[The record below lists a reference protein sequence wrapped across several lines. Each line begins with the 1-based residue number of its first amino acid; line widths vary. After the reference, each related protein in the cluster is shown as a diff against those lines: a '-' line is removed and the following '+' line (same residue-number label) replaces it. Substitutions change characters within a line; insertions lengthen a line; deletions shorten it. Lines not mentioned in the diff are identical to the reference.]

1 LEQISK
7 QTEHKNNFMNIIPG
21 ITKKIKEFKPTSW
34 AIDNK
39 TAIYI
44 IAAIITLI
52 GLIKFNT
59 LPKEQFP
66 DIVVPTISVATIYVG
81 NSPKDIENLVTRP
94 IEKQLKG
101 ISGAKVNKIQ
111 STSQSDYS
119 LIIVEFDTD
128 VKTEIAKQKV
138 KDAID
143 KAQTDLPTDLTQQPN
158 VQEFA
163 FSEMPIMYVNVS
175 GDYDGIKLKAYAD
188 KMQDK
193 FEELTEVTR
202 AEIVGAPEREIQI
215 NADPY
220 KMNLAR
226 ISFMDIENAI
236 NRENRDITGGLVEV
250 GNMQRTLRIKGQ
262 FTSALNLQDIVV
274 RSSSQGATVYLKD
287 IAEIKDTIK
296 EKESYARLDGKNV
309 VTLNIVK
316 RSGENLINCAD
327 KVKVIVKDMQEKG
340 ELPKDLKV
348 VITGD
353 QSKTTLTSFNDLVN
367 TIIIGFVLVL
377 IILMFFMG
385 VTNAFFV
392 ALSVPLSVF
401 VAFLFLPIADAIVGG
416 NVTLNFIVL
425 FALLFGL
432 GIIVDDA
439 IVVIENTHRIY
450 DNGKVPLVKSA
461 KEAAGEVFIP
471 VLAGTAT
478 TLAPFIPLLFW
489 KGLIG
494 KFMIYLPTMLILTLS
509 ASLIV
514 AFIFNPVFAVSSMKP
529 EGGEH
534 TEPKK
539 AIFKKWWF
547 WAMIGFGVIF
557 NIMGFGIG
565 AQINPIANG
574 AAALTA
580 KKFTFHGFGNF
591 LLIMAGLVL
600 LNKYVLDGAIHSFQK
615 KVLPRLMNSYE
626 KLLRWVLQG
635 WRPVWMFASLF
646 LLFVI
651 SLMLLMARGN
661 KSTFFPS
668 GDPNFIY
675 VYLKMPVGTDVKYT
689 DSITHVL
696 ERRVEKVLEK
706 ELPANGG
713 IVESIIA
720 NVAVSANN
728 PQDNNRSVQSNL
740 GRIQVS
746 FVEYEKRH
754 GKITKPFMDKIRE
767 SVKGIAGASIVVG
780 QEDSGPPTDPPVNIE
795 IQGDNFESIAKVS
808 TQLFNYLDT
817 NQVAGV
823 ENLQSSVDL
832 FNPEITINVDREKAM
847 MEGLST
853 GQIGMEIRT
862 AVFGKE
868 VSKLKEGEDEYKI
881 MVRSTDLIRKNVSDL
896 MNLSITF
903 MDMNTMR
910 IKSVPLSSVA
920 QVDYTNT
927 TGGVKR
933 KNVKRTIEL
942 QSNVLD
948 PTMVG
953 PVNEALQ
960 EKINSFK
967 SITKI
972 PEDVTIK
979 LSGQSEQEKETSS
992 FLGTAMLIAMGII
1005 FMILVLQ
1012 FNSMSKPFI
1021 VITEIF
1027 FSIIGV
1033 LLGYAFTGMTIATI
1047 MLGVGIVGLAGIVI
1061 KNGILLIEF
1070 TDELRSRGMRT
1081 REATI
1086 QAGKIRIIPVLLTA
1100 VATILGLLPLA
1111 VGFNINFVSLFQH
1124 LNPHIFFGGDSVV
1137 FWGPLSWTIIFGL
1150 IFSFFLTLIMVPSMY
1165 LIAERLR
1172 RPMEKFYGGKW
1183 IGIFGFL
1190 GPLFFIFPAIM
1201 YGVQKLKGKKVW
1213 NGQHKKQAPKS

>member
-1 LEQISK
+1 
-7 QTEHKNNFMNIIPG
+7 MNIIEG
-21 ITKKIKEFKPTSW
+21 VTKKFKQFKPTSW
-34 AIDNK
+34 AIDNR

-44 IAAIITLI
+44 IAVIISI
-52 GLIKFNT
+52 YGLYKFNT
-59 LPKEQFP
+59 MPKEQFP
-66 DIVVPTISVATIYVG
+66 DIVVPTISIATVYVG

-111 STSQSDYS
+111 STSQTDYS
-119 LIIVEFDTD
+119 LIVVEFDTD

-143 KAQTDLPTDLTQQPN
+143 KAQTDLPNDLTSQPN

-163 FSEMPIMYVNVS
+163 FSEMPIMFVNVS
-175 GDYDGIKLKAYAD
+175 GDYDGIKLKYYAD

-202 AEIVGAPEREIQI
+202 AEIVGAPEREIQV

-220 KMNLAR
+220 KMSLAR
-226 ISFMDIENAI
+226 ISFTDIENAI

-250 GNMQRTLRIKGQ
+250 GTMQRTLRIKGQ
-262 FTSALNLQDIVV
+262 FASALNLQDIVV
-274 RSSSQGATVYLKD
+274 RSSAQGATVYLKD
-287 IAEIKDTIK
+287 IAELKDTIK
-296 EKESYARLDGKNV
+296 EKESVARLDGKNV

-316 RSGENLINCAD
+316 RAGENLINCAD
-327 KVKVIVKDMQEKG
+327 KVKAAVTEMQKNND
-340 ELPKDLKV
+340 LPKDLKV

-353 QSKTTLTSFNDLVN
+353 QSKQTKTSFTDLVN
-367 TIIIGFVLVL
+367 TIVIGFVLVL
-377 IILMFFMG
+377 LVLMFFMG

-401 VAFLFLPIADAIVGG
+401 VAFLFLPVADAIIGS

-450 DNGKVPLVKSA
+450 ANGKVPIIRSA

-478 TLAPFIPLLFW
+478 TLAPFFPLLFW

-494 KFMIYLPTMLILTLS
+494 KFMIYLPTMLILTLA

-514 AFIFNPVFAVSSMKP
+514 AFIFNPVFAVSFMKP
-529 EGGEH
+529 EGKEF
-534 TEPKK
+534 EQPKK
-539 AIFKKWWF
+539 AVFKKWWF
-547 WAMIGFGVIF
+547 WAMIIMGVLLNIFAFGV
-557 NIMGFGIG
+557 G
-565 AQINPIANG
+565 AQIG
-574 AAALTA
+574 TLGTSVEELTA
-580 KKFTFHGFGNF
+580 RKFTLHGFGNF

-600 LNKYVLDGAIHSFQK
+600 LNRFVFQDLIYK
-615 KVLPRLMNSYE
+615 FQHRSLPKLMTRYE
-626 KLLRWVLQG
+626 KLLRWVLKG

-646 LLFVI
+646 GLFALSVVL
-651 SLMLLMARGN
+651 LMLRGN
-661 KSTFFPS
+661 KQTFFPS

-696 ERRVEKVLEK
+696 ERRVENVLAN
-706 ELPANGG
+706 ELPAKAG
-713 IVESIIA
+713 IVESIIT

-728 PQDNNRSVQSNL
+728 PRDNNRSVQSNL

-746 FVEYEKRH
+746 FVAYEERH
-754 GKITKPFMDKIRE
+754 GKKTKPFMDEIRKQT
-767 SVKGIAGASIVVG
+767 KGIAGTSIEVA
-780 QEDSGPPTDPPVNIE
+780 QEDGGPPTDPPVNIE
-795 IQGDNFESIAKVS
+795 VQGDNFESISKVS

-817 NQVAGV
+817 NQVEGV
-823 ENLQSSVDL
+823 ENLQSNVDL
-832 FNPEITINVDREKAM
+832 NNPEITINVDREKAM
-847 MEGLST
+847 IEGLST

-868 VSKLKEGEDEYKI
+868 VSKLKDGEDEYKI
-881 MVRSTDLIRKNVSDL
+881 QLRSSDL
-896 MNLSITF
+896 MRNNITDLMNMRITF
-903 MDMNTMR
+903 FDMNTQR
-910 IKSVPLSSVA
+910 VKSIPLSAVTR
-920 QVDYTNT
+920 VDYTNT

-933 KNVKRTIEL
+933 KNVKRTIQL

-953 PVNEALQ
+953 KVNDELQ
-960 EKINSFK
+960 IKIDDFK
-967 SITKI
+967 AKNKI
-972 PEDVTIK
+972 PGDVTIK
-979 LSGQSEQEKETSS
+979 LSGQSEQEKETQA
-992 FLGTAMLIAMGII
+992 FLGTAMLIAIGII

-1027 FSIIGV
+1027 FSVIGV

-1047 MLGVGIVGLAGIVI
+1047 MLGVGVVGLAGIVI

-1070 TDELRSRGMRT
+1070 TDELRGRGIRT
-1081 REATI
+1081 REAAI

-1111 VGFNINFVSLFQH
+1111 VGFNINFISLFQH

-1165 LIAERLR
+1165 IIAERLR

-1183 IGIFGFL
+1183 VAAFGFA
-1190 GPLFFIFPAIM
+1190 GPFFFIFVGIM
-1201 YGVQKLKGKKVW
+1201 YLVKRMQGKKVW
-1213 NGQHKKQAPKS
+1213 NGLLKNPE

>member
-1 LEQISK
+1 MNNIIEGISK
-7 QTEHKNNFMNIIPG
+7 KFKQ
-21 ITKKIKEFKPTSW
+21 FKPTSW
-34 AIDNK
+34 SVDNK
-39 TAIYI
+39 TAVYI
-44 IAAIITLI
+44 IAIII
-52 GLIKFNT
+52 SIYGLYKFNT
-59 LPKEQFP
+59 MPKEQFP
-66 DIVVPTISVATIYVG
+66 DIVVPTISIVTVHVG

-101 ISGAKVNKIQ
+101 ISGAKVIKIQ
-111 STSQSDYS
+111 STSQTDYS
-119 LIIVEFDTD
+119 LIVIEFDTD
-128 VKTEIAKQKV
+128 VKTDIAKQKV

-143 KAQTDLPTDLTQQPN
+143 KAKTDLPTDLTQQPD

-163 FSEMPIMYVNVS
+163 FSEMPIMFVNVS
-175 GDYDGIKLKAYAD
+175 GDYDPVKLKYYAD

-202 AEIVGAPEREIQI
+202 AEIVGAPEREIQV
-215 NADPY
+215 NVDPY
-220 KMNLAR
+220 KMSLAR
-226 ISFMDIENAI
+226 VSFMDVENAI
-236 NRENRDITGGLVEV
+236 SRENKDITGGLIEV
-250 GNMQRTLRIKGQ
+250 GNMKRTLRVKGQ
-262 FTSALNLQDIVV
+262 FTSALSLQDIVV
-274 RSSSQGATVYLKD
+274 RSSAQGASVYLKD

-327 KVKVIVKDMQEKG
+327 KVKAAVAQMQANSEIPEK
-340 ELPKDLKV
+340 LNV

-353 QSKTTLTSFNDLVN
+353 QSKQTKTSFNELVN
-367 TIIIGFVLVL
+367 TIIIGFILVLV
-377 IILMFFMG
+377 ILMFFMG

-401 VAFLFLPIADAIVGG
+401 VAFMFLPIADGIIGTT
-416 NVTLNFIVL
+416 VTLNFIVL

-450 DNGKVPLVKSA
+450 ANGKVPIVRSA

-478 TLAPFIPLLFW
+478 TLAPFFPLLFW

-494 KFMIYLPTMLILTLS
+494 KFMIYLPTMLILTLA

-514 AFIFNPVFAVSSMKP
+514 AFIFNPVFAVSFMKP
-529 EGGEH
+529 EGREFDK
-534 TEPKK
+534 PKK
-539 AIFKKWWF
+539 EIFRKWWF
-547 WAMIGFGVIF
+547 WAMI
-557 NIMGFGIG
+557 IMGVLLNFFGFAAGSQIG
-565 AQINPIANG
+565 KLGVDIAE
-574 AAALTA
+574 ATA
-580 KKFTFHGFGNF
+580 SKYSMHGFGNF
-591 LLIMAGLVL
+591 LLIMAGLAL
-600 LNKYVLDGAIHSFQK
+600 LNQYFLKGVIYRFQHGA
-615 KVLPRLMNSYE
+615 LPKLMTRYE
-626 KLLRWVLQG
+626 KLLRWVLKG
-635 WRPVWMFASLF
+635 WRPVWMFAALF
-646 LLFVI
+646 AVFFLSIIL
-651 SLMLLMARGN
+651 LMLRGN

-675 VYLKMPVGTDVKYT
+675 VYLKLPVGTDAKYT

-696 ERRVEKVLEK
+696 EDRVEKVLEN
-706 ELPANGG
+706 ELPSKGG
-713 IVESIIA
+713 IVESIIT

-728 PQDNNRSVQSNL
+728 PRDNNRSTQSNL

-754 GKITKPFMDKIRE
+754 GKKTRPFMDEIRE
-767 SVKGIAGASIVVG
+767 KTKGIPGTSIEIA
-780 QEDSGPPTDPPVNIE
+780 QEDGGPPTDPPVNIE
-795 IQGDNFESIAKVS
+795 VSGDNFESIAKVS

-817 NQVAGV
+817 NQVEGV
-823 ENLQSSVDL
+823 ENLQSNVDL
-832 FNPEITINVDREKAM
+832 TNPEITVNVDREKAM

-868 VSKLKEGEDEYKI
+868 VSKLKDGEDEYKI
-881 MVRSTDLIRKNVSDL
+881 LLRTSDLIRNNVTDL
-896 MNLSITF
+896 MNMRITF

-910 IKSVPLSSVA
+910 VKSIPLSAVA
-920 QVDYTNT
+920 KVDYTT
-927 TGGVKR
+927 TAGGIKR
-933 KNVKRTIEL
+933 KNVKRTIQL

-953 PVNEALQ
+953 PVNAELQ
-960 EKINSFK
+960 IKIDNFK
-967 SITKI
+967 AKTKI
-972 PEDVTIK
+972 PSDVSIK
-979 LSGQSEQEKETSS
+979 LSGQSEQEKETQA
-992 FLGTAMLIAMGII
+992 FLGMAMLIAIGII

-1012 FNSMSKPFI
+1012 FNSLSKPFI

-1047 MLGVGIVGLAGIVI
+1047 MLGVGVVGLAGIVI

-1070 TDELRSRGMRT
+1070 TDELRGRGIKT
-1081 REATI
+1081 REAAI

-1111 VGFNINFVSLFQH
+1111 VGFNIDFISLFQH
-1124 LNPHIFFGGDSVV
+1124 FNPKIFFGGDSVV

-1150 IFSFFLTLIMVPSMY
+1150 IFAFFLTLIMVPSMY
-1165 LIAERLR
+1165 LISERLR

-1183 IGIFGFL
+1183 VAIFGFL
-1190 GPLFFIFPAIM
+1190 GPFFFIFVGIM
-1201 YGVQKLKGKKVW
+1201 YLVRRIQGKRVWSGKLKEI
-1213 NGQHKKQAPKS
+1213 KS